1 MAENTDPNDF
11 EALARRYWGMW
22 GDAMREAGTRAGMG
36 SPMDG
41 YRDALDAWTRSAS
54 GARPDF
60 DGVLANFNR
69 QGKAWLAQM
78 QQVAAQFAGRD
89 HSASEIAAAWRQA
102 LGPAAN
108 PFASLFS
115 GMDGAGML
123 PLEQWQGA
131 AESWLQGTR
140 HQVADWLGMPAFGF
154 AREHQERLQ
163 AIGKAQLRLQ
173 EAFAEYQQMMAGA
186 GQDAYARFEA
196 KLAEREEPGR
206 QLASVRAL
214 FDLWVEAAEEAYAKV
229 ALSTEYRHAYGALV
243 NAQMELRAGQQAIVE
258 QAGSALGLP
267 GRTEL
272 DSAHRKLAELER
284 QLRRLQRQGEAA
296 SPGAEARG
304 PRPAAA
310 KPAAKAPVQRAASKN
325 VSPAKGASGKAAAA
339 KAAAGKPPK
348 PPKPPASPARRSAT
362 RPTRTTGVKPASAP
376 TRRKR

>member
-22 GDAMREAGTRAGMG
+22 GDAMREAGTRAGVG
-36 SPMDG
+36 SPIDG

-54 GARPDF
+54 GARPDI
-60 DGVLANFNR
+60 DGVLANFNG

-89 HSASEIAAAWRQA
+89 HSAGDIAAAWRQA

-131 AESWLQGTR
+131 AESWLQGAR
-140 HQVADWLGMPAFGF
+140 HQAADWLGMPAFGV

-163 AIGKAQLRLQ
+163 AVGKAQLRLQ
-173 EAFAEYQQMMAGA
+173 DAFAQYQQMMAGA
-186 GQDAYARFEA
+186 GQDAFARFEA

-206 QLASVRAL
+206 QLGSVRAL

-284 QLRRLQRQGEAA
+284 QLRRLQRQGEVA